1 MESGLN
7 RVLTQSANLAVR
19 VRKGSTQAILTEVI
33 TRGLLDRDR
42 KVLIKN
48 DIAEI
53 PVKNSLSLYENIRQE
68 EPEFYR
74 RTHLLPDILRDSMSN
89 EELDLLPKGWQIL
102 GDLIIVRIHPN
113 LDAFKHLIAQALL
126 SIYPRCKAVLRDFG
140 IEGQL
145 RIPMREVL
153 AGDATITV
161 HRENGV
167 FFKLDASRIM
177 FSQGNLKE
185 RIRMSQVGKD
195 EFVVDMFAGIGYFC
209 LPMSKHSHPS
219 AVLAIELNPL
229 AYHYLTENIRLNR
242 VEDVVKPVQ
251 GDCAYCTP
259 VNEADRVVMGM
270 IQVTDHYLRKG
281 IEALRPDGI
290 LHYHQTIPSR
300 LFPQA
305 AVIDIIKAANAL
317 GCQAEILKCIKIK
330 KYSPGIVHVVV
341 DARIRKDC

>member
-1 MESGLN
+1 MESSLN
-7 RVLTQSANLAVR
+7 RVLPQNASLAVR
-19 VRKGSTQAILTEVI
+19 VRKDATQTVLAEII

-42 KVLIKN
+42 KVLVKN

-53 PVKNSLSLYENIRQE
+53 PVKNSFSHYETIRQE

-74 RTHLLPDILRDSMSN
+74 RTRLLPDILKNSMSPS
-89 EELDLLPKGWQIL
+89 ELYLLPKGWQIL

-113 LDAFKHLIAQALL
+113 LEAFKHLIAQALL

-140 IEGQL
+140 VEGQL
-145 RIPMREVL
+145 RIPTREVL
-153 AGDATITV
+153 AGDTTVTI

-177 FSQGNLKE
+177 FSPGNLKE
-185 RIRMSQVGKD
+185 RIRMSHVGKD
-195 EFVVDMFAGIGYFC
+195 EFIVDMFAGIGYFC
-209 LPMSKHSHPS
+209 LPMSKHSKPS
-219 AVLAIELNPL
+219 TVLAIELNPL
-229 AYHYLTENIRLNR
+229 AHHFLIENIRLNR
-242 VEDVVKPVQ
+242 VEDIVKPVQ

-281 IEALRPDGI
+281 IEALRSGGI

-305 AVIDIIKAANAL
+305 AVIDIIKAANVL